1 MLCELNSVFGKIA
14 KRKTAD
20 VLVTRLST
28 DETVSE
34 GGLDKYAIA
43 LKKLIA
49 KNKIEV
55 LKNIDDLHRTAT

>member
-1 MLCELNSVFGKIA
+1 M
-14 KRKTAD
+14 AD

>member
-14 KRKTAD
+14 KRNTAD